1 MTLSDFFGRIFIV
14 YKEINQ
20 IPIKMRFS
28 IKNRANN
35 FFHNLVKK
43 SLFIFYYGE

>member
-1 MTLSDFFGRIFIV
+1 MEAAFFIFGKIFTV
-14 YKEINQ
+14 SKEIN
-20 IPIKMRFS
+20 PYLKMRIS